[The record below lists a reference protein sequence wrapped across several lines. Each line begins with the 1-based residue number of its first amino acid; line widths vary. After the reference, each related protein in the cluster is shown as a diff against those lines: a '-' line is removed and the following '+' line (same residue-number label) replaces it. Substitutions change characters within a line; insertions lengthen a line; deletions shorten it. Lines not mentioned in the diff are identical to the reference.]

1 MDAWKIFVFLLGT
14 ATLECLGSLR
24 KHNPRTTKPGTLP
37 VPHSNDTAG
46 AFTKLIQFIMANQS
60 LDPLPIP
67 RQKFVVDV
75 LGHIEMNNALLT
87 GLSSLQRT
95 GLVYLYVNDSGLT
108 LHVDVGSGELTM
120 NFTTKLKIMFV
131 KREVNVSITT
141 SSTQVILDVGETV
154 DRKLRLEGL
163 NIAKLENIRV
173 RLSMDGIGGAIFN
186 SFLKGFTT
194 VFKRV
199 IRSTAQ
205 REVRKALEK
214 EIKKINEV
222 L

>member
-1 MDAWKIFVFLLGT
+1 
-14 ATLECLGSLR
+14 
-24 KHNPRTTKPGTLP
+24 
-37 VPHSNDTAG
+37 
-46 AFTKLIQFIMANQS
+46 MANQS

-131 KREVNVSITT
+131 KREDCRS
-141 SSTQVILDVGETV
+141 ETATG
-154 DRKLRLEGL
+154 RTEH
-163 NIAKLENIRV
+163 
-173 RLSMDGIGGAIFN
+173 
-186 SFLKGFTT
+186 
-194 VFKRV
+194 
-199 IRSTAQ
+199 
-205 REVRKALEK
+205 RKA
-214 EIKKINEV
+214 
-222 L
+222 